1 MLVVT
6 LGIHTNNVA
15 LNPARL
21 IAPAVV
27 SQLMGGA
34 HTLQYVLIFLAGELL
49 AVLLVA
55 RTAGKREY
63 KAAVKGG
70 VVAGTVTGNDE
81 IFKSEVKV
89 GVLAIRNDVEGTKG
103 RYK

>member
-1 MLVVT
+1 MLIVG
-6 LGIHTNNVA
+6 LGIHTNNIA

-27 SQLMGGA
+27 AQFMGGA

-70 VVAGTVTGNDE
+70 KVAGTVAGNDE